1 MLANIIQPLIKLPD
15 NAVKVMIHGVRRGR
29 VIEYISSHTLLQA
42 RVALDGHYEY
52 GENEDNIDLEAL
64 RRSVIDAFDNWC
76 KLNKKSQPEIIINS
90 IDQVKEVNQLVD
102 MVASH
107 LNIKVSEKQNIL
119 EVYNPKERLKK
130 FLLLLR
136 EK

>member
-1 MLANIIQPLIKLPD
+1 M
-15 NAVKVMIHGVRRGR
+15 
-29 VIEYISSHTLLQA
+29 LQA

-76 KLNKKSQPEIIINS
+76 KLSKKSRPEIIIDP
-90 IDQVKEVNQLVD
+90 IDQVKEVNQIVD
-102 MVASH
+102 MIASH
-107 LNIKVSEKQNIL
+107 LNIKVSDKQNIL